1 MMKSIKRHR
10 AGAASAAAGFTLI
23 ELLVVIAIIAILAAM
38 LLPALSRAKMQGV
51 SANCVSNL
59 KQLTLGW
66 LTYNNDNKGKLVSN
80 NVGAVDGDNVLQPAW
95 VYGEMTV
102 AADMLNVTNI
112 QKGLLYPYV
121 GNPKIYQCPSETKVI
136 RYLTQSGTLVRNY
149 SMSGQMNGQ
158 DNLDNG
164 DGNYAPYN
172 VKETDIMHP
181 VPSHAMVFIHEADF
195 SIDDGYWAIDVRLR
209 EWQNDPTIVHMNG
222 DNLSFA
228 DGHVEHWTWLEQN
241 TLKLHTYSQY
251 ALSPTDRD
259 FDRVAAAYSTPLT
272 GGGQY

>member
-1 MMKSIKRHR
+1 
-10 AGAASAAAGFTLI
+10 
-23 ELLVVIAIIAILAAM
+23 M
-38 LLPALSRAKMQGV
+38 LLPALSKAKMQGI
-51 SANCVSNL
+51 SANCVSNE
-59 KQLTLGW
+59 KQLTLAW

-80 NVGAVDGDNVLQPAW
+80 NPGAVDSDSTLQPAW

-112 QKGLLYPYV
+112 MKGLLYPYV
-121 GNPKIYQCPSETKVI
+121 GNPKIFQCPAETKI
-136 RYLTQSGTLVRNY
+136 ITYLNQSGTLVRNY
-149 SMSGQMNGQ
+149 SMSGQMNGE
-158 DNLDNG
+158 DNLDN
-164 DGNYAPYN
+164 YSPCN
-172 VKETDIMHP
+172 VKETDIQHP
-181 VPSHAMVFIHEADF
+181 VPSRAMVFIHEADF
-195 SIDDGYWAIDVRLR
+195 TIDDGYWAVDVLER
-209 EWQNDPTIVHMNG
+209 EWQNSPSIVHMNG

-241 TLKLHTYSQY
+241 TLRLHAYNQN